1 MTAAEHAA
9 LLEADPE
16 YQARKRERDR
26 QHEELA
32 RKLSENEEPLVAALR
47 EIGWDVESAWDFVMY
62 PGGYSSAYPVL
73 VEHLKRPYM
82 ERIRDGIAR
91 ALTVPD
97 AFDVA
102 WDAVRDEFLSNT
114 DTKTTGFKYA
124 LGNALA
130 QLMDEPVVPEV
141 LDMVTDKRHGRN
153 RAPMIEIL
161 VEYRDRDDVRQVLEA
176 LAQDPQVTRE
186 ATHALA
192 LRRVRRRPGRKK
204 RRKR

>member
-1 MTAAEHAA
+1 MAE
-9 LLEADPE
+9 LEADPV
-16 YQARKRERDR
+16 YQAEMQELERQREEHFAKIRED
-26 QHEELA
+26 A
-32 RKLSENEEPLVAALR
+32 EPLVADLR
-47 EIGWDVESAWDFVMY
+47 AAGWEVEFVWDFVMY
-62 PGGYSSAYPVL
+62 PGDYSSAYPIL

-82 ERIRDGIAR
+82 ERTRDGIAR

-97 AFDVA
+97 AFQIA
-102 WDAVRDEFLSNT
+102 WEAVRDEFLANT

-130 QLMDEPVVPEV
+130 QLMDEPVIPEV

-176 LAQDPQVTRE
+176 LAEDPEVAKE
-186 ATHALA
+186 AKHALA

-204 RRKR
+204 QRKKSRKR

>member
-1 MTAAEHAA
+1 
-9 LLEADPE
+9 
-16 YQARKRERDR
+16 
-26 QHEELA
+26 
-32 RKLSENEEPLVAALR
+32 
-47 EIGWDVESAWDFVMY
+47 MY
-62 PGGYSSAYPVL
+62 PGDYSSAYSVL

-97 AFDVA
+97 AFDIA
-102 WDAVRDEFLSNT
+102 WDTVRDEFLANT

-130 QLMDEPVVPEV
+130 QLMDEPVLSEV
-141 LDMVTDKRHGRN
+141 LDMVTDKRHDRN

-161 VEYRDRDDVRQVLEA
+161 VEYRERDDVRQVLEA
-176 LAQDPQVTRE
+176 LTQDPQVARE